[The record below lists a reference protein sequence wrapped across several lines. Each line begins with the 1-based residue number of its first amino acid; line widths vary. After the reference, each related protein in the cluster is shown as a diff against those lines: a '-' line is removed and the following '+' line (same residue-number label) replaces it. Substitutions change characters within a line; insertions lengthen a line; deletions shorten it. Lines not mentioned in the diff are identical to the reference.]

1 MWLIYTETVTVTTL
15 LLIGDRGAWAW
26 SEGRTRLVV
35 GYFKEFTHP
44 KPRKEWGSQQ
54 IRKNRECD
62 GFDSSTVVFSIICKS
77 FLSLKLLLNRC
88 IRKLWAMLL
97 INVDNCF
104 MAIFDFFLAQK
115 IHKHSIYF
123 MLEDTQHHKFIL
135 QGLWSRDSGKSN
147 CQRNLFRAPTCFDKN
162 IEIRCQCINN
172 HLTRGINTFYCHIKH
187 CWK

>member
-1 MWLIYTETVTVTTL
+1 M
-15 LLIGDRGAWAW
+15 
-26 SEGRTRLVV
+26 V

-54 IRKNRECD
+54 IRRNRECD

-104 MAIFDFFLAQK
+104 MTILDFIFGFVQQRQKK

-135 QGLWSRDSGKSN
+135 QGL
-147 CQRNLFRAPTCFDKN
+147 
-162 IEIRCQCINN
+162 
-172 HLTRGINTFYCHIKH
+172 
-187 CWK
+187 